1 MNLKQTIQRN
11 KTLDDMLER
20 SERMEKYYLE
30 KAIEYAKYSATNID
44 VDAMVTKFKDDLI
57 GEVDSATT
65 QRIAETYGKYYRQGI
80 EDALKAIRGTRKDD
94 SK

>member
-1 MNLKQTIQRN
+1 MFGLFKNRN
-11 KTLDDMLER
+11 KTLDDILER

-30 KAIEYAKYSATNID
+30 KAIEYAKYSATSID

-57 GEVDSATT
+57 GEVDSATLNKM
-65 QRIAETYGKYYRQGI
+65 ADTYGKYYRQGI
-80 EDALKAIRGTRKDD
+80 EDTLKAIRGTRKDD

>member
-1 MNLKQTIQRN
+1 M
-11 KTLDDMLER
+11 LDDMLER

-57 GEVDSATT
+57 GEVDSATLNKM
-65 QRIAETYGKYYRQGI
+65 ADTYGKYYRQGI

>member
-1 MNLKQTIQRN
+1 MFGLFKNRN
-11 KTLDDMLER
+11 KTLEDMLER

-30 KAIEYAKYSATNID
+30 KAIEYAKYSATSID

-57 GEVDSATT
+57 GEFDSATLNKM
-65 QRIAETYGKYYRQGI
+65 ADTYGKYYRQGI
-80 EDALKAIRGTRKDD
+80 EDTLKAIRGTRKDD

>member
-1 MNLKQTIQRN
+1 MFRLFKNRN
-11 KTLDDMLER
+11 KMLDDMLER

-44 VDAMVTKFKDDLI
+44 VDSMVEKFKNDFI
-57 GEVDSATT
+57 GEFDTATLNKM
-65 QRIAETYGKYYRQGI
+65 ADTYGKYYRQGI
-80 EDALKAIRGTRKDD
+80 EDAQKAIRRTRKDD

>member
-1 MNLKQTIQRN
+1 MFGLFKNRN
-11 KTLDDMLER
+11 KTLDDILER

-30 KAIEYAKYSATNID
+30 KAIEYAKYSATSID

-57 GEVDSATT
+57 GEFDSATLNKM
-65 QRIAETYGKYYRQGI
+65 ADTYGKYYRQGI
-80 EDALKAIRGTRKDD
+80 EDALKIIRGTRKDD